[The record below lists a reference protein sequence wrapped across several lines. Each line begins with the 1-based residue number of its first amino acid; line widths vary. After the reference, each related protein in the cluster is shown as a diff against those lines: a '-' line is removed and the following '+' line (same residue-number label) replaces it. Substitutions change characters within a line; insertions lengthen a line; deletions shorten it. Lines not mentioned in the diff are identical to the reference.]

1 MDSRRIPD
9 PSVWKTFPLHVLRE
23 YAFLADG
30 QRGALVGPRGDIVW
44 LCAPSWDS
52 DAVISSLVG
61 GEGVYAV
68 TPVRPSV
75 WGGYYESGSLVW
87 HSRWI
92 SSRTAIECHEALA
105 YPADP
110 HRLVLL
116 RRIEAVDREAAVRV
130 RLDLRAGFG
139 RHAMRGVHRGADGEW
154 TGRSGELVFRWV
166 GGERA
171 RVTNEGYLEVEL
183 VLPPGTHHDL
193 VLEVSDRTLQEDPPD
208 ADRAWA
214 ETRAHWRDTVPGLSE
229 SVAPR
234 DARHAYAVLTGLT
247 APDGGM
253 VAAATLGLPERA
265 EAGRNYDYRYVWLR
279 DQAYAGLSASVGE
292 PLPLMDVAVD
302 GIVAKVLEHGDR
314 LAPAYRVN
322 GSRLPDQVELPLP
335 GYPGG
340 QAIVGNHV
348 NGQFQLDSLG
358 EILQLLAAS
367 GRHEHLSRD
376 GYRAM
381 ELVTAVI
388 RQRWQEPDAG
398 IWELGNDWWTQSR
411 LAVVAGLRS
420 AAAQVAAPVRIR
432 YLLLADDI
440 LAETDRRCRRPDD
453 AWQRSPRHRGTDA
466 SLVLEPVRGA
476 LPANDPRTV
485 ATLRAV
491 TDELSQDGY
500 AYRFR
505 QGNVPLGRNE
515 GAFLLCGLAMSLA
528 LWHQGNVV
536 EAARWFERHR
546 SACGT
551 PGLFS
556 EEYDVGQRQMRGNL
570 PQGFVHA
577 MLLEASQHLAVR
589 PGPGSG

>member
-1 MDSRRIPD
+1 MDRRRAAD
-9 PSVWKTFPLHVLRE
+9 PVLRHTFPLHVLRD

-30 QRGALVGPRGDIVW
+30 QRGALIGPRGDIVW
-44 LCAPSWDS
+44 LCAPAWDS
-52 DAVISSLVG
+52 EAVISTLVG
-61 GEGVYAV
+61 GEGIYAV
-68 TPVRPSV
+68 TPTESAV

-87 HSRWI
+87 HSRWVT
-92 SSRTAIECHEALA
+92 STTPIECHEALA

-116 RRIEAVDREAAVRV
+116 RRVEAVGREAAVTV

-139 RHAMRGVHRGADGEW
+139 RHAMRGLHRGADGEW
-154 TGRSGELVFRWV
+154 VGRSGDLVFRLT
-166 GGERA
+166 GGSRA
-171 RVTNEGYLEVEL
+171 RVSADGCLDLDL
-183 VLPPGTHHDL
+183 VVPPGRHHDL
-193 VLEVSDRTLQEDPPD
+193 VLEVSDRSLGEVPD
-208 ADRAWA
+208 ADRAWGD
-214 ETRAHWRDTVPGLSE
+214 TRRHWGSTVPALRDC
-229 SVAPR
+229 VAPR

-247 APDGGM
+247 APDGGT
-253 VAAATLGLPERA
+253 VAAATLGLPERS
-265 EAGRNYDYRYVWLR
+265 ESDRNYDYRYVWLR
-279 DQAYAGLSASVGE
+279 DQAYAGLAASVGE

-322 GSRLPDQVELPLP
+322 GSRLPDPVDTALP

-340 QAIVGNHV
+340 RAVVGNRV

-367 GRHEHLSRD
+367 ARHEHLSRD

-381 ELVTAVI
+381 DIVSQVI

-398 IWELGNDWWTQSR
+398 IWELGNEWWTQSR
-411 LAVVAGLRS
+411 LAAAAGLRS
-420 AAAQVAAPVRIR
+420 AAGQVAAPVRLR

-440 LAETDRRCRRPDD
+440 LRETERRCLRPDG

-491 TDELSQDGY
+491 MKELTQDGY

-505 QGNVPLGRNE
+505 QGDVPLGRTE
-515 GAFLLCGLAMSLA
+515 GAFLLCGLGISLA
-528 LWHQGNVV
+528 LWQQGNAV

-556 EEYDVGQRQMRGNL
+556 EEYDVQQRQMRGNL

-577 MLLEASQHLAVR
+577 MLLETSQRLAVR
-589 PGPGSG
+589 PSTSA

>member
-1 MDSRRIPD
+1 MDSRRSAD
-9 PSVWKTFPLHVLRE
+9 PAVWQSFPLHVLRE

-30 QRGALVGPRGDIVW
+30 QRGALIGPRGDIVW
-44 LCAPSWDS
+44 LCAPTWDS

-61 GEGVYAV
+61 GEGIYAV
-68 TPVRPSV
+68 TPSAAAV

-87 HSRWI
+87 HSHWVT
-92 SSRTAIECHEALA
+92 SSTRIECQEALA

-116 RRIEAVDREAAVRV
+116 RRIEAVEREAAVRV

-139 RHAMRGVHRGADGEW
+139 RHAMRGLHRGSDGAW
-154 TGRSGELVFRWV
+154 SGRSGDLTFRWR
-166 GGERA
+166 GGQRA
-171 RVTNEGYLEVEL
+171 RVASDGLLELDL
-183 VLPPGTHHDL
+183 VVPPGLHHDL
-193 VLEVSDRTLQEDPPD
+193 VLEVSDRPLGDPPD

-214 ETRAHWRDTVPGLSE
+214 DTRRHWRETVPDLTTC
-229 SVAPR
+229 VAPR
-234 DARHAYAVLTGLT
+234 DARHAYAVITGLT

-253 VAAATLGLPERA
+253 VAASTLGLPERA
-265 EAGRNYDYRYVWLR
+265 EAGRNYDYRYVWMR
-279 DQAYAGLSASVGE
+279 DQAYAGLAASVAE

-322 GSRLPDQVELPLP
+322 GSRLPDAVELPLP

-340 QAIVGNHV
+340 RAVVGNHV

-367 GRHEHLSRD
+367 ARHEHLSRD

-388 RQRWQEPDAG
+388 RQRWREPDAG
-398 IWELGNDWWTQSR
+398 IWELDNEWWTQSR

-420 AAAQVAAPVRIR
+420 AAAQVAMPVRLR
-432 YLLLADDI
+432 YLLLADDV
-440 LAETDRRCRRPDD
+440 LGETERRCLRQDG

-485 ATLRAV
+485 ATLGAV
-491 TDELSQDGY
+491 TKELTQDGY

-505 QGNVPLGRNE
+505 QGDAPLGRSE
-515 GAFLLCGLAMSLA
+515 GAFLLCGFSMSLA
-528 LWHQGNVV
+528 LWHQGRSA

-551 PGLFS
+551 PGLLS
-556 EEYDVGQRQMRGNL
+556 EEYDVTQRQMRGNL

-577 MLLEASQHLAVR
+577 MLLEASQRLALR
-589 PGPGSG
+589 PSPVPS